1 MYWFYPIKFWKL
13 PRCIRVYPFMDSLS
27 WILNITALM
36 DKSWLSNKTK
46 NEARPSHESVNWPLV
61 YFRAR
66 WYIHKSPLSTTL
78 VFTNSEIVSGRLSPI
93 TGCHQ
98 FVIRCHIY
106 NTSKSSSFSIRWF
119 ATKWPHD
126 HVTNSPLIICI
137 QKQNRAE
144 FKFFHNLFKIRY
156 FREETEESFFN

>member
-1 MYWFYPIKFWKL
+1 MIDIIRICALLYIYVHNVLILSDQISKVPRWFESIKMYPL
-13 PRCIRVYPFMDSLS
+13 VVYL
-27 WILNITALM
+27 LNITVLKT
-36 DKSWLSNKTK
+36 KSWLSNKTK
-46 NEARPSHESVNWPLV
+46 KNGARPSHESVNWPLV

-106 NTSKSSSFSIRWF
+106 NTSKSSSFSIRRL

-126 HVTNSPLIICI
+126 HVTTSSLIICI

-144 FKFFHNLFKIRY
+144 FKFF
-156 FREETEESFFN
+156 S